1 MSVVSLPER
10 ARISADRF
18 LKMAETGVLTEAD
31 RVELIDGDLINVAPI
46 GPPHSA
52 VVARLNKHF
61 VLSVGDSA
69 IVSPGS
75 SVRMGDY
82 SMPQPDLILLRPRED
97 FYSARLPTPAD
108 ILLLVE
114 VSESSLSFD
123 QGIKRA
129 LYARQGVAEYWVFD
143 LPGRRVHVYR
153 DPTVEGYG
161 DASVHTLNEAVS
173 PRALPAVQVVP
184 GTVFA

>member
-75 SVRMGDY
+75 SVRMGDI
-82 SMPQPDLILLRPRED
+82 QCRNRI
-97 FYSARLPTPAD
+97 
-108 ILLLVE
+108 
-114 VSESSLSFD
+114 
-123 QGIKRA
+123 
-129 LYARQGVAEYWVFD
+129 
-143 LPGRRVHVYR
+143 
-153 DPTVEGYG
+153 
-161 DASVHTLNEAVS
+161 
-173 PRALPAVQVVP
+173 
-184 GTVFA
+184 